1 MGGFCKRVGDCFDD
15 ISKRADISAHF
26 EVTTQWL
33 RCSKQRIRR
42 RGIDRNDVVPRAHEL
57 KNSQKYGIISIR
69 FSDAQIEIAQ
79 RKERIKHGSVP
90 SVVVCININND
101 RQRNLV
107 GQAPANHNRR
117 AG

>member
-1 MGGFCKRVGDCFDD
+1 MR
-15 ISKRADISAHF
+15 
-26 EVTTQWL
+26 L
-33 RCSKQRIRR
+33 
-42 RGIDRNDVVPRAHEL
+42 
-57 KNSQKYGIISIR
+57 
-69 FSDAQIEIAQ
+69 SDAQIGIAQ

-107 GQAPANHNRR
+107 GQAPANQNRR